1 MWLFPVNLDVRNE
14 PGEENEIDITVAKNL
29 IRDMDIA
36 TFCVSRG
43 WQHELPSYA
52 PSNLIIRLFVFT
64 RRCPLLALSGHSAN
78 KAKCPL
84 LGVTRT

>member
-43 WQHELPSYA
+43 WQHEITFICAEQPHHTPFCFYA
-52 PSNLIIRLFVFT
+52 PM
-64 RRCPLLALSGHSAN
+64 SAFG
-78 KAKCPL
+78 P
-84 LGVTRT
+84 